1 MGEAKR
7 RKAIKAAAAIPSPDI
22 IYHGDIAGAPLSTS
36 DKAHLARVRQD
47 CRKQSRKAL
56 RAAKARPDAEPRMGA
71 LMAILSG
78 VGFLLDRQLHDYY
91 ESSRDAQNIHRNIAC
106 GMGCYSCCHVLV
118 TATTVEIVAI
128 ALMIQAKDPSL
139 VDKVAEVAPKIVGL
153 DTKTRLSKR
162 ILCPLLKKG
171 LCSIHEFRPLKCR
184 ALFSFNAKTC
194 VTAFCGTP
202 EEQKDTKVPVFG
214 LPTIIEPAIT
224 QGVRLACA
232 DEGLQSCTVEMV
244 GALDLIFSDPTAIDR
259 WLKGEAVFQPFSN

>member
-7 RKAIKAAAAIPSPDI
+7 RKAVKTAAAIPPPDI
-22 IYHGDIAGAPLSTS
+22 IYPGDIAGAPLSTS

-56 RAAKARPDAEPRMGA
+56 RAAKTRTDAELRMGA
-71 LMAILSG
+71 LMAILTGSG
-78 VGFLLDRQLHDYY
+78 FIFDTQLQDLFQ
-91 ESSRDAQNIHRNIAC
+91 SSRDAQKIQLNIAC
-106 GMGCYSCCHVLV
+106 GMGCYSCCHLLV
-118 TATTVEIVAI
+118 TATTVEVVAI

-139 VDKVAEVAPKIVGL
+139 VDRVAEVAPQVAGL
-153 DTKTRLSKR
+153 DSKARLGKR

-184 ALFSFNAKTC
+184 ALFSFNAKMC
-194 VTAFCGTP
+194 LTAFCGTP
-202 EEQKDTKVPVFG
+202 EEQTDTKVPVFG
-214 LPTIIEPAIT
+214 FPTIIEPAIT

-232 DEGLQSCTVEMV
+232 DEGLQSCNVEMV

-259 WLKGEAVFQPFSN
+259 WLKGEAVFQPYDN